1 MALADF
7 FNPKERDAIYQDAER
22 KDTELRASRML
33 GAKIDDSG
41 IMVISII
48 PGLIGES

>member
-7 FNPKERDAIYQDAER
+7 FSPKERDTIY
-22 KDTELRASRML
+22 KDTERKENELWVSCTL

-41 IMVISII
+41 IMVI
-48 PGLIGES
+48 LILPV

>member
-7 FNPKERDAIYQDAER
+7 FDPKERDAIYEDAER
-22 KDTELRASRML
+22 KENELRASRMP

-41 IMVISII
+41 IMVI
-48 PGLIGES
+48 LIMLV

>member
-7 FNPKERDAIYQDAER
+7 FNPKERDAIFQDAER
-22 KDTELRASRML
+22 KENELRASRMP

-41 IMVISII
+41 IMVILIT